1 MNSLR
6 NDLLTRSRLAA
17 LCCAL
22 LGCAAQVVA
31 QFADQ
36 VPPQHRGVGI
46 TQKLDNR
53 LPLEAYFANE
63 KGQLIHLS
71 DLFKSGKP
79 IILTLNYYNCPGLCT
94 FQLNGLID
102 ALREMKWTPG
112 NEFEIITVSFDPME
126 DSRLAATKKE
136 SYLAAYGKPEAA
148 AGWHF
153 LCGDKESIA
162 KLTDAVGF
170 AYRWNSDTQ
179 QWVHDAALIIV
190 KPDGKISRYI
200 GSIKYEP
207 ETIRLSLVE
216 ASKGKVGSI
225 WDQIFLL
232 CAHYDSQRGV
242 YTAQAMA
249 AMRLAG
255 LATLTTLCITLS
267 AFWAWERRKKSSA
280 LTGLAT

>member
-1 MNSLR
+1 MSTRTTSFRPRSLAV
-6 NDLLTRSRLAA
+6 T
-17 LCCAL
+17 CCAL
-22 LGCAAQVVA
+22 LTASTAAIA

-46 TQKLDNR
+46 SQKLDNQ
-53 LPLEAYFANE
+53 LPLDAYFSNE
-63 KGQLIHLS
+63 KGQVVHLG
-71 DLFKSGKP
+71 DYFKPGKP

-94 FQLNGLID
+94 YQLNGLVD
-102 ALREMKWTPG
+102 ALRELKWTPG
-112 NEFEIITVSFDPME
+112 NEFDIITVSFDPME
-126 DSRLAATKKE
+126 NSKLAVLKKE

-153 LCGDKESIA
+153 LCGDKDSIA
-162 KLTDAVGF
+162 RLVEAAGF
-170 AYRWNSDTQ
+170 AYRWNPDTQ

-207 ETIRLSLVE
+207 ETVRLSLVE

-255 LATLTTLCITLS
+255 FATLTTLGITLG
-267 AFWAWERRKKSSA
+267 AFWAWERRKKSST